1 MRIAVCDDETM
12 WMEQTRKRLE
22 QIYVSL
28 DLLVETFS
36 SGKQLLER
44 AKNVS
49 FDLVILDIEM
59 PEMDGLQVARSLRGM
74 GLETEI
80 VFLTSH
86 VEYALKGY
94 EVQALRY
101 LTKPVDAEKLA
112 EVIQYLLEKE
122 KKKKKIVI
130 QSEGETVSLSLSKIL
145 YLEVQNHDVLFVT
158 ENGTWKTRG
167 KMGDYEEDYESY
179 GFVRI
184 HRGYLVNL
192 AYVTRLKEREV
203 YLSDGSRLPLSRTRE
218 KAVREALQT
227 YVAEVAL

>member
-1 MRIAVCDDETM
+1 MRIAVCDDEIM
-12 WMEQTRKRLE
+12 WMEETKKRLE

-36 SGKQLLER
+36 NGKMLLEQ
-44 AKNVS
+44 AKSVS

-59 PEMDGLQVARSLRGM
+59 PEIDGLQVARSLRSM
-74 GLETEI
+74 GLATEI

-86 VEYALKGY
+86 VEYALEGY

-112 EVIQYLLEKE
+112 EIIQYLLEKE
-122 KKKKKIVI
+122 KKQKRIVI
-130 QSEGETVSLSLSKIL
+130 QSEGETVSLLLSDIY

-158 ENGTWKTRG
+158 EKASWKTRG
-167 KMGDYEEDYESY
+167 RMGEYEKAYESY

-192 AYVTRLKEREV
+192 AYVTRLREREV
-203 YLSDGSRLPLSRTRE
+203 HLSDGSILPVSRTKE
-218 KAVREALQT
+218 KAVKEALQT

>member
-1 MRIAVCDDETM
+1 MRIAVCDDETA
-12 WMEQTRKRLE
+12 WIEQTKRRLE
-22 QIYVSL
+22 QVYVSL

-36 SGKQLLER
+36 SGKMLLDR
-44 AKNVS
+44 IKSVP

-59 PEMDGLQVARSLRGM
+59 PQMDGLQVARNLRNM
-74 GLETEI
+74 GVETEI

-101 LTKPVDAEKLA
+101 LTKPVDAGKLD
-112 EVIQYLLEKE
+112 EMIRYLLEKE
-122 KKKKKIVI
+122 KKQKRVVI
-130 QSEGETVSLSLSKIL
+130 QSEGEMVSVSLSDIY
-145 YLEVQNHDVLFVT
+145 YLEVRNHDVMFMT
-158 ENGTWKTRG
+158 QKGTWKTRG
-167 KMGDYEEDYESY
+167 KMGDYEKAYASY

-192 AYVTRLKEREV
+192 AYVTRLKEQEV
-203 YLSDGSRLPLSRTRE
+203 YLTDGSRLPLSRTRE
-218 KAVREALQT
+218 KAAREALYA

>member
-12 WMEQTRKRLE
+12 WADQTKKRLE
-22 QIYVSL
+22 QVYVSL

-36 SGKQLLER
+36 SGKALIER
-44 AKNVS
+44 AKSVP

-59 PEMDGLQVARSLRGM
+59 PKMDGLQVAGSLRSM
-74 GLETEI
+74 GYIGEI

-101 LTKPVDAEKLA
+101 LTKPVDAKKLA
-112 EVIQYLLEKE
+112 EIIQYLLEKE
-122 KKKKKIVI
+122 KKQKRVI
-130 QSEGETVSLSLSKIL
+130 LQSEGETVSLLLSEIL

-158 ENGTWKTRG
+158 KKDTWKIRG
-167 KMGDYEEDYESY
+167 KLGDYEKAYEAY

-184 HRGYLVNL
+184 HRGFLVNL
-192 AYVTRLKEREV
+192 AHVTRLKEREI
-203 YLSDGSRLPLSRTRE
+203 YLVDGSSLPVSRTRE
-218 KAVREALQT
+218 KATREALCA

>member
-1 MRIAVCDDETM
+1 MRIAVCDDETA
-12 WMEQTRKRLE
+12 WIEQTKRRLE
-22 QIYVSL
+22 QVYVSL

-36 SGKQLLER
+36 NGKMLLDR
-44 AKNVS
+44 IKSVS

-59 PEMDGLQVARSLRGM
+59 PQMDGLQVARSLRSM

-101 LTKPVDAEKLA
+101 LTKPVDAGKL
-112 EVIQYLLEKE
+112 EEIILYLLEKE
-122 KKKKKIVI
+122 KKQKRVVI
-130 QSEGETVSLSLSKIL
+130 QSEGEMVSLLLSDIY
-145 YLEVQNHDVLFVT
+145 YLEVRNHDVMFIT
-158 ENGTWKTRG
+158 QKGTWKTRG
-167 KMGDYEEDYESY
+167 KMGDYEKEYVSY

-192 AYVTRLKEREV
+192 AYVARLKEREV
-203 YLSDGSRLPLSRTRE
+203 YLTDGSRLPLSRTRE
-218 KAVREALQT
+218 KAAREALHA

>member
-12 WMEQTRKRLE
+12 WIEQTEKYLR
-22 QIYVSL
+22 QAYVSL

-36 SGKQLLER
+36 SGKALIER
-44 AKNVS
+44 VKSVP

-59 PEMDGLQVARSLRGM
+59 PDMDGLQVAESLRSM
-74 GLETEI
+74 GYTAEI

-86 VEYALKGY
+86 MEYALKGY

-101 LTKPVDAEKLA
+101 LTKPVDAKKLM
-112 EVIQYLLEKE
+112 EIIQYLLEKE
-122 KKKKKIVI
+122 KKQKRVVL
-130 QSEGETVSLSLSKIL
+130 QSERETVSLLLSEIY

-158 ENGTWKTRG
+158 QNDIWKIRG
-167 KMGDYEEDYESY
+167 KLGDYEKAYKSY

-184 HRGYLVNL
+184 HRGILVNL
-192 AYVTRLKEREV
+192 AYVTRLKEREI
-203 YLSDGSRLPLSRTRE
+203 YLVDGSSLPVSRTRE
-218 KAVREALQT
+218 KATREALYD

>member
-1 MRIAVCDDETM
+1 MRIAVCDDEVM
-12 WMEQTRKRLE
+12 WMEQTKKRLE

-158 ENGTWKTRG
+158 ENGMWKTRG
-167 KMGDYEEDYESY
+167 KMGDYEKDYESY
-179 GFVRI
+179 GFLRI

-203 YLSDGSRLPLSRTRE
+203 YLTDGSRLPLSRTRE
-218 KAVREALQT
+218 KAVREALKT
-227 YVAEVAL
+227 YVAEMAL